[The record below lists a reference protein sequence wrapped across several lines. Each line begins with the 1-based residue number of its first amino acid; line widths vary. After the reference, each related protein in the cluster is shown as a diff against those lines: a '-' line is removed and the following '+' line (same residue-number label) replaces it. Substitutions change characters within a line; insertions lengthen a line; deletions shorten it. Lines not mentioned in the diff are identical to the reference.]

1 MRETIHLQL
10 QLPRRLLNYTYA
22 KEEISCRNHDP
33 LVCHTPCWKC
43 INATVQE
50 RPSNSESSHC
60 NSTELTSPVNMS
72 YSLCSGNFSS
82 CSLGSYQ
89 HYPGS
94 FFPSK
99 LVYRTDLCSPSSCQL
114 GSPLYSQETCCE
126 PIRTQT
132 VVSSPCQT
140 SCYHLRTSTFSSPC
154 QTTFPVS
161 LGFRSS
167 SCSSL
172 SSGSRSC
179 YSVGCGSRGFR
190 HLGYGICGFPS
201 LSSGSGFCRPTF
213 FASRS
218 CHSSCYRPTCGSGF

>member
-1 MRETIHLQL
+1 
-10 QLPRRLLNYTYA
+10 
-22 KEEISCRNHDP
+22 
-33 LVCHTPCWKC
+33 
-43 INATVQE
+43 
-50 RPSNSESSHC
+50 
-60 NSTELTSPVNMS
+60 MS
-72 YSLCSGNFSS
+72 YNCCSGNFSS
-82 CSLGSYQ
+82 LSLQDHLRYSGSSY
-89 HYPGS
+89 GS
-94 FFPSK
+94 SFPSN
-99 LVYRTDLCSPSSCQL
+99 LVYRTDLCSPGSCHL
-114 GSPLYSQETCCE
+114 GSSLYSHETCCE

-154 QTTFPVS
+154 QTTCSGS